1 MNNWQ
6 KLGVCA
12 LVVTVI
18 VAGWFGG
25 FAVAKMLNPLGDYEA
40 VPREGRLYLYDNANQ
55 SSANY
60 LVDAQYPSFHSGDWY
75 EVGIYIYPM
84 NTNVS
89 TEIITCTLELEE
101 NGHSQVVRRAF
112 VVTHQGQSERTYTAM
127 GWLSFSPEDT
137 KRFSYPEIT
146 LLLQCEGYEKTVFLA
161 GVETCD

>member
-1 MNNWQ
+1 MNKKE
-6 KLGVCA
+6 KLGMIGIF
-12 LVVTVI
+12 VVLI
-18 VAGWFGG
+18 IAGYVGG
-25 FAVAKMLNPLGDYEA
+25 NTLAKILTPPDDHK
-40 VPREGRLYLYDNANQ
+40 VVSREGRLYLYDNASQ
-55 SSANY
+55 SSADY
-60 LVDAQYPSFHSGDWY
+60 LIEVHYPGFQSGSYY
-75 EVGIYIYPM
+75 EVAIYIYPM
-84 NTNVS
+84 NANVS

-127 GWLSFSPEDT
+127 GGLSFSPEDT